1 MTYKKSFILFIA
13 GIILL
18 FGSTYFMHLNKFSDT
33 KKVLKEREIE
43 NANSFNKLKEEL
55 KAQYVR
61 ENENESYI
69 FDEIFD
75 IEKAISFKDSTVSFF
90 LYSDQVEVKL
100 IDKNYL
106 KCVQLKAKSLAV
118 NKRSDNEYNQ
128 KLDELTIKYGPTAK
142 TLASFVGK
150 DMFLIHSKENNCKP
164 YFSDNN
170 SYIIDPL
177 SFQEYSRFLVEYRI
191 NEQKMSLKNEII
203 ARSYENEILNLKRGL
218 NGDAM
223 RVFNQNLQFEKALK
237 SENEY
242 FAFKWAGRKDFAYP
256 IIRKEIDHNYIDN
269 TMNEVYAEQYKDYSL
284 KTGSMPYSYCFGN
297 SNSGQS
303 GVRVKAG
310 GGDVLVTIK
319 NMNDQV
325 IRHAYIEARNSYT
338 LSVPNGNYYVYF
350 YYGTGWNP
358 KRFMKDTSCG
368 RLVGGFLS
376 NESVSKDPNVLKLY
390 SGIMTYTL
398 TEQIN
403 GNFSTAGSSK
413 NEAF

>member
-1 MTYKKSFILFIA
+1 M
-13 GIILL
+13 
-18 FGSTYFMHLNKFSDT
+18 
-33 KKVLKEREIE
+33 KEREIE
-43 NANSFNKLKEEL
+43 NENSLNKLKEEL

-75 IEKAISFKDSTVSFF
+75 IEKAISIKDSTVSFF

-100 IDKNYL
+100 IVKNYL
-106 KCVQLKAKSLAV
+106 KCVQFKAKSLAV

-128 KLDELTIKYGPTAK
+128 KLDELTIKHGPTVK

-150 DMFLIHSKENNCKP
+150 DMFLIHSKENNCTP
-164 YFSDNN
+164 YFSNNN
-170 SYIIDPL
+170 SYNVDPI
-177 SFQEYSRFLVEYRI
+177 SFKEFSRLLIEYSL
-191 NEQKMSLKNEII
+191 NEQKIKLKNEITT
-203 ARSYENEILNLKRGL
+203 RNFENKIRELKRGL
-218 NGDAM
+218 NEDAM
-223 RVFNQNLQFEKALK
+223 SILNQNLQSEKALK
-237 SENEY
+237 SESEY
-242 FAFKWAGRKDFAYP
+242 FAFNWAGRKDFAYP
-256 IIRKEIDHNYIDN
+256 ITRKEIDYNYIDN

-284 KTGSMPYSYCFGN
+284 KTGAMPYGYCFGN
-297 SNSGQS
+297 SNAGQS

-310 GGDVLVTIK
+310 SGDVLVTIK

-338 LSVPNGNYYVYF
+338 LNVPNGNYFVYF

-358 KRFMKDTSCG
+358 KRFMKETNCG
-368 RLVGGFLS
+368 KLVGGFLT
-376 NESVSKDPNVLKLY
+376 NESVSKDPNVLRLNN
-390 SGIMTYTL
+390 GIMTYTL

-413 NEAF
+413 GEAF